1 MKILLVYPEYPDTFW
16 GFKHSLK
23 FISKKALL
31 PPLGLLT
38 IASMIPDKYERKLV
52 DLNVAKLND
61 NDIIAADYVF
71 ISAMITQK
79 DSVKEIIDKCKKLNK
94 KIVAGGPLFTSLY
107 DQFSEIDHFILDEGE
122 ITLPLFLND
131 LEKNNLKR
139 IYTSDKK
146 PDMSLSPIPQWD
158 LLDFKYYSKMPIQYS
173 RGCPFDCEFCDI
185 VNLNGRIPRTKKP
198 LQVIKEL
205 NSLVR
210 KGWDGPIFIVD
221 DNFIGNKSKSKELLR
236 YIIKWR
242 RLTKRSMT
250 FMTEVSLNLSD
261 DDELLALMRDAGFN
275 AVFVGLETPSTE
287 SLQECGKYQNK
298 NRSLVDSVKKIH
310 QHGMEVSAGFIVG
323 FDHDDETIFDRQI
336 EFIQKTGV
344 VIAMVGLLQALP
356 GTKLYKRLK
365 KENRLIQDTSGNNT
379 DTYLNFIPKMN
390 EEKLLKGYKK
400 IISVIY
406 SPKEYYER
414 VLTFFSDY
422 KCYSS
427 EKLTWSN
434 IKALFK
440 SVFLLGIVEKDRKY
454 YWKLFFI
461 SLFKYPESFSRAIK
475 MAVFYAHFKRIFLN

>member
-185 VNLNGRIPRTKKP
+185 VNLNGRIPK
-198 LQVIKEL
+198 
-205 NSLVR
+205 
-210 KGWDGPIFIVD
+210 
-221 DNFIGNKSKSKELLR
+221 IG
-236 YIIKWR
+236 
-242 RLTKRSMT
+242 
-250 FMTEVSLNLSD
+250 
-261 DDELLALMRDAGFN
+261 
-275 AVFVGLETPSTE
+275 
-287 SLQECGKYQNK
+287 
-298 NRSLVDSVKKIH
+298 
-310 QHGMEVSAGFIVG
+310 
-323 FDHDDETIFDRQI
+323 
-336 EFIQKTGV
+336 
-344 VIAMVGLLQALP
+344 
-356 GTKLYKRLK
+356 
-365 KENRLIQDTSGNNT
+365 
-379 DTYLNFIPKMN
+379 
-390 EEKLLKGYKK
+390 
-400 IISVIY
+400 
-406 SPKEYYER
+406 
-414 VLTFFSDY
+414 
-422 KCYSS
+422 
-427 EKLTWSN
+427 
-434 IKALFK
+434 
-440 SVFLLGIVEKDRKY
+440 
-454 YWKLFFI
+454 
-461 SLFKYPESFSRAIK
+461 RAH
-475 MAVFYAHFKRIFLN
+475 V